1 MTPSTPTITIHITA
15 GQQPV
20 VLTHLTAF
28 LLRAHYAFLQTF
40 HSAEHSDIDIFD
52 QHQQLLIRCTIRE
65 DATDRCMSAPSVFPA
80 QETLPE
86 DLVTLIHALVQAC
99 TVTSE

>member
-1 MTPSTPTITIHITA
+1 
-15 GQQPV
+15 
-20 VLTHLTAF
+20 
-28 LLRAHYAFLQTF
+28 LQTF

-52 QHQQLLIRCTIRE
+52 QHQQLLVRCTIRE
-65 DATDRCMSAPSVFPA
+65 AETDRRVPALSISPA

-86 DLVTLIHALVQAC
+86 SLATLIHDLVRVC